1 MKSLQERTE
10 QSMAKNLK
18 VGMLVCA
25 SILAAN
31 AAYANY
37 PSSNELLTVTQQ
49 TGKIKGTI
57 VDSKTGEPVIGASVK
72 VKGTKLAAV
81 TDLNGEFELNTHAN
95 ATLQISYVGFKET
108 EVKASNDMK
117 ISLEEDTESLE
128 EVVVVG
134 YGTQKKE
141 SLTGAMANIK
151 GEKLKDITSA
161 TVENMLN
168 GKVSGVYVAPGSG
181 RPGSTGAII
190 IRGQTS
196 INGATAPL
204 WVVDG
209 VIVGNSA
216 GDLNPDDIETM
227 TVLKDAASTAIYG
240 SEGANGVV
248 VVTTKQAKHEK
259 MSISLSA
266 KAGLST
272 LNRGNL
278 EMMDGAEFYDYYKSF
293 QNVESVNFPRWNED
307 LRNSNFDWFKL
318 AKKTGSTQDY
328 NLTLNGG
335 SQNIQ
340 SMFTLGYFKEE
351 GAVKG
356 YDMNRYSTRIKVVY
370 KPYEWLTIK
379 PNISGSRTNDKDK
392 QYSVGAM
399 YSMMPWDSPYDENG
413 NLVPNYYSGWVN
425 SKATNYLNDLAAGDY
440 STSTTYDL
448 AGGLDF
454 DIKITPWLTFSSV
467 NNYSYYNSQTHGYY
481 DPKSSSGE
489 GVNGRTTE
497 YNYVSTRRYTNQ
509 LLRFKKSWGK
519 HNVNA
524 LLAYEFND
532 YEMKYTDVYAT
543 GFISGF
549 EDFMTA
555 AKPEMATGYRTAWAK
570 QSYFTQ
576 WRYDYDS
583 RYYGELSLRRD
594 GRSNFGSN
602 NRYGNFFSVSGAWNI
617 NNESWFKADWVDQL
631 KLRAAFG
638 SVGNVPTSLYPSYSL
653 YSVGATYNENPGA
666 LISQIGNKDLTWEK
680 TYTTGVGVDASF
692 WQNRLHATLD
702 YYIKNTSNILYQVPV
717 TGLVGVTSIWKNIGK
732 MRNTGIELTVGGD
745 IIRTKDLTWN
755 VTANIS
761 HNSNELRDLY
771 KQRDANGNYVVKP
784 VLISDGTSIAGTAQ
798 RILEIG
804 EPVDTYYMK
813 EWAGVNPEDGKPQW
827 YMDDANGNKV
837 VTDSYS
843 KASYYKCG
851 KASPDVYGSFSTS
864 LFYKNFDLQA
874 NFGYSLGGQIYSYY
888 RQEFDSDGAYAGDR
902 NQMKL
907 QKGWSRWEKPGDIA
921 THPRAMYNNQDK
933 GNLASSRYL
942 ESSDYLKLRSLTLGY
957 NFDLKKYGIQTLRL
971 SVSGEN
977 LFTITDYSGVD
988 PELPAGTND
997 KGVLSVTNTGGIS
1010 VYPAVRKFMLGVN
1023 LTF

>member
-57 VDSKTGEPVIGASVK
+57 IDSKTGEPVIGASVK

-108 EVKASNDMK
+108 EVKASNGMK

-413 NLVPNYYSGWVN
+413 NLVPNYYAGWVN
-425 SKATNYLNDLAAGDY
+425 SKATNYLNDLAAGNY

-448 AGGLDF
+448 SGGLDF
-454 DIKITPWLTFSSV
+454 DIKIAPWLTFSSV

-555 AKPEMATGYRTAWAK
+555 AKPEMANGYRTAWAK

-732 MRNTGIELTVGGD
+732 MRNTGIEFTVGGD

-997 KGVLSVTNTGGIS
+997 KGVLSVTNTGGTS

>member
-108 EVKASNDMK
+108 EVKASNGMK
-117 ISLEEDTESLE
+117 ISLEEDTEALE

-399 YSMMPWDSPYDENG
+399 YSMMPWDSPYDEEG

-448 AGGLDF
+448 SGGLDF
-454 DIKITPWLTFSSV
+454 DIKIAPWLTFSSV

-732 MRNTGIELTVGGD
+732 MRNTGIEFTVGGD

-907 QKGWSRWEKPGDIA
+907 QKSWSRWEKPGDIA

-971 SVSGEN
+971 SLSGEN

-988 PELPAGTND
+988 PELPADTND
-997 KGVLSVTNTGGIS
+997 KGVLSVTSTGGTS

>member
-37 PSSNELLTVTQQ
+37 PTSNELLTVTQQ

-57 VDSKTGEPVIGASVK
+57 IDSKTGEPVIGASVK

-108 EVKASNDMK
+108 EVKASNGMK

-335 SQNIQ
+335 SENIQ

-399 YSMMPWDSPYDENG
+399 YSMMPWDSPYDEEG

-448 AGGLDF
+448 SGGLDF
-454 DIKITPWLTFSSV
+454 DIKIAPWLTFSSV

-732 MRNTGIELTVGGD
+732 MRNTGIEFTVGGD

-997 KGVLSVTNTGGIS
+997 KGVLSVTNTGGTS

>member
-37 PSSNELLTVTQQ
+37 PTSNELLTVTQQ

-108 EVKASNDMK
+108 EVKASNGMK

-399 YSMMPWDSPYDENG
+399 YSMMPWDSPYDEDG

-448 AGGLDF
+448 SGGLDF

-732 MRNTGIELTVGGD
+732 MRNTGIEFTVGGD

-997 KGVLSVTNTGGIS
+997 KGVLSVTNTGGTS

>member
-108 EVKASNDMK
+108 EVKASNGMK

-335 SQNIQ
+335 SENIQ

-399 YSMMPWDSPYDENG
+399 YSMMPWDNPYDENG
-413 NLVPNYYSGWVN
+413 NLVPNYYDGWVN
-425 SKATNYLNDLAAGDY
+425 SKATNYLNDLAAGNY

-454 DIKITPWLTFSSV
+454 DIKIAPWLTFSSV

-732 MRNTGIELTVGGD
+732 MRNTGIEFTVGGD

-888 RQEFDSDGAYAGDR
+888 RQEFDSDGTYAGDR

>member
-108 EVKASNDMK
+108 EVKASNGMK
-117 ISLEEDTESLE
+117 ISLEEDTEALE

-413 NLVPNYYSGWVN
+413 NLVPNYYAGWVN

-448 AGGLDF
+448 SGGLDF
-454 DIKITPWLTFSSV
+454 DIKIAPWLTFSSV

-497 YNYVSTRRYTNQ
+497 YNYTSTRRYTNQ

-555 AKPEMATGYRTAWAK
+555 AKPEMANGYRTAWAK

-997 KGVLSVTNTGGIS
+997 KGVLSVTSTGGTS

>member
-413 NLVPNYYSGWVN
+413 NLVPNYYAGWVN

-448 AGGLDF
+448 SGGLDF
-454 DIKITPWLTFSSV
+454 DIQIAPWLTFSSV

-497 YNYVSTRRYTNQ
+497 YNYTSTRRYTNQ

-555 AKPEMATGYRTAWAK
+555 AKPEMANGYRTAWAK

-997 KGVLSVTNTGGIS
+997 KGVLSVTSTGGTS

>member
-108 EVKASNDMK
+108 EVKASNGMK

-413 NLVPNYYSGWVN
+413 NLVPNYYDGWVN
-425 SKATNYLNDLAAGDY
+425 SKATNYLNDLAAGNY

-448 AGGLDF
+448 SGGLDF
-454 DIKITPWLTFSSV
+454 DIKIASWLTFSSV

-555 AKPEMATGYRTAWAK
+555 AKPEMANGYRTAWAK

-692 WQNRLHATLD
+692 WKNRLHATLD

-997 KGVLSVTNTGGIS
+997 KGVLSVTSTGGTS

>member
-1 MKSLQERTE
+1 
-10 QSMAKNLK
+10 MAKKLK

-25 SILAAN
+25 SLLAAN
-31 AAYANY
+31 AAYADN
-37 PSSNELLTVTQQ
+37 SATQESLRIVQQ
-49 TGKIKGTI
+49 TTKIKGTI
-57 VDSKTGEPVIGASVK
+57 VDYKTAEPIIGASVK
-72 VKGTKLAAV
+72 VKGTKLAAI
-81 TDLNGEFELNTHAN
+81 TDIDGHFELNAPEG
-95 ATLQISYVGFKET
+95 ATLMVSYVGYK
-108 EVKASNDMK
+108 N
-117 ISLEEDTESLE
+117 EEFEARNGMRIEIHEDSESLDE
-128 EVVVVG
+128 IVVVG

-141 SLTGAMANIK
+141 SLTGAMTNLKAD
-151 GEKLKDITSA
+151 KLKDVTSA

-181 RPGSTGAII
+181 RPGSTGAIV

-216 GDLNPDDIETM
+216 GDLNPDDIESM

-248 VVTTKQAKHEK
+248 VVTTKQARHEK
-259 MSISLSA
+259 MSITLSA
-266 KAGLST
+266 KAGVST
-272 LNRGNL
+272 LSRGNM
-278 EMMDGAEFYDYYKSF
+278 EMMNGAEFYDYYKSF
-293 QNVESVNFPRWNED
+293 QNVEAVNFPRWNED

-328 NLTLNGG
+328 NVTLNGG
-335 SQNIQ
+335 NEKMQ
-340 SMFTLGYFKEE
+340 SMFTMGYFKEE

-356 YDMNRYSTRIKVVY
+356 YDLNRYSTRIKVVY

-379 PNISGSRTNDKDK
+379 PNLSGSRTTDTDR

-399 YSMMPWDSPYDENG
+399 YSMLPWDNPFDKDG
-413 NLVPNYYSGWVN
+413 NPVPNQYEGWVN
-425 SKATNYLNDLAAGDY
+425 SKGSNYL
-440 STSTTYDL
+440 YDL
-448 AGGLDF
+448 AKGNYGSSCSYDLSGGFDF
-454 DIKITPWLTFSSV
+454 DIKIMPWLTFSSV
-467 NNYSYYNSQTHGYY
+467 NNYSYYNSQSHGYT
-481 DPKSSSGE
+481 DPKSVGGE
-489 GVNGRTTE
+489 GVDGRITE
-497 YNYVSTRRYTNQ
+497 YNYNTTRRYTNQ
-509 LLRFKKSWGK
+509 LLRFQKSWGK
-519 HNVNA
+519 HNVNG

-532 YEMKYTDVYAT
+532 WEMKFTDVYAT
-543 GFISGF
+543 GFLSGF
-549 EDFMTA
+549 EDFTTTS
-555 AKPEMATGYRTAWAK
+555 KPEKANGYRQAWAK

-576 WRYDYDS
+576 WRYNYDN
-583 RYYGELSLRRD
+583 RYFGEVSLRRD

-602 NRYGNFFSVSGAWNI
+602 NRYGNFFSFSGAWNM
-617 NNESWFKADWVDQL
+617 NNESWFKAEWVDML
-631 KLRAAFG
+631 KLRASFG

-653 YSVGATYNENPGA
+653 YSVGATYNEMSGA

-680 TYTTGVGVDASF
+680 TFTTGVGIDAAF
-692 WQNRLHATLD
+692 FQNRLTANLD
-702 YYIKNTSNILYQVPV
+702 FYVKNTSNILYQVPV

-732 MRNTGIELTVGGD
+732 MRNTGVELTIGSD

-784 VLISDGTSIAGTAQ
+784 VIISDGTSIAGTAQ
-798 RILEIG
+798 RLLEIG

-851 KASPDVYGSFSTS
+851 KSSPDVYGSFSTS

-874 NFGYSLGGQIYSYY
+874 NFGYSLGGQIYSYF
-888 RQEFDSDGAYAGDR
+888 RQEYDSDGAYAGDR

-907 QKGWSRWEKPGDIA
+907 QSGWTRWQKPGDKA

-977 LFTITDYSGVD
+977 LFCITDYSGVD
-988 PELPAGTND
+988 PELPAGNND
-997 KGVLSVTNTGGIS
+997 KGVLSVTSTGGVS
-1010 VYPAVRKFMLGVN
+1010 VYPAVRKFMFGVN

>member
-108 EVKASNDMK
+108 EVKASNGMK

-399 YSMMPWDSPYDENG
+399 YSMMPWDSPYDEEG

-448 AGGLDF
+448 SGGLDF
-454 DIKITPWLTFSSV
+454 DIKIAPWLTFSSV

-997 KGVLSVTNTGGIS
+997 KGVLSVTNTGGTS

>member
-108 EVKASNDMK
+108 EVKASNGMK

-413 NLVPNYYSGWVN
+413 NLVPNYYAGWVN

-448 AGGLDF
+448 SGGLDF
-454 DIKITPWLTFSSV
+454 DIKIAPWLTFSSV

-555 AKPEMATGYRTAWAK
+555 AKPEMANGYRTAWAK

-997 KGVLSVTNTGGIS
+997 KGVLSVTNTGGTS

>member
-108 EVKASNDMK
+108 EVKASNGMK

-335 SQNIQ
+335 SENIQ

-413 NLVPNYYSGWVN
+413 NLVPNYYAGWVN

-448 AGGLDF
+448 SGGLDF
-454 DIKITPWLTFSSV
+454 DIKIAPWLTFSSV

-555 AKPEMATGYRTAWAK
+555 AKPEMANGYRTAWAK

>member
-108 EVKASNDMK
+108 EVKASNGMK

-413 NLVPNYYSGWVN
+413 NLVPNYYAGWVN

-448 AGGLDF
+448 SGGLDF
-454 DIKITPWLTFSSV
+454 DIQIAPWLTFSSV

-555 AKPEMATGYRTAWAK
+555 AKPEMANGYRTAWAK

-837 VTDSYS
+837 VTDNYS

-988 PELPAGTND
+988 PELPADTND
-997 KGVLSVTNTGGIS
+997 KGVLSVTSTGGTS

>member
-10 QSMAKNLK
+10 LSMAKNLK

-108 EVKASNDMK
+108 EVKASNGMK

-413 NLVPNYYSGWVN
+413 NLVPNYYAGWVN
-425 SKATNYLNDLAAGDY
+425 SKATNYLNDLAAGNY

-448 AGGLDF
+448 SGGLDF
-454 DIKITPWLTFSSV
+454 DIKIAPWLTFSSV

-555 AKPEMATGYRTAWAK
+555 AKPEMVNGYRTAWAK

-997 KGVLSVTNTGGIS
+997 KGVLSVTNTGGTS

>member
-37 PSSNELLTVTQQ
+37 PTSNELLTVTQQ

-57 VDSKTGEPVIGASVK
+57 IDSKTGEPVIGASVK

-108 EVKASNDMK
+108 EVKASNGMK

-335 SQNIQ
+335 SENIQ

-370 KPYEWLTIK
+370 KPYEWLSIK

-413 NLVPNYYSGWVN
+413 NLVPNYYAGWVN
-425 SKATNYLNDLAAGDY
+425 SKATNYLNDLAAGNY

-448 AGGLDF
+448 SGGLDF

-997 KGVLSVTNTGGIS
+997 KGVLSVTNTGGTS

>member
-37 PSSNELLTVTQQ
+37 PTSNELLTVTQQ

-108 EVKASNDMK
+108 EVKASNGMK
-117 ISLEEDTESLE
+117 ISLEEDTEALE

-413 NLVPNYYSGWVN
+413 NLVPNYYAGWVN

-448 AGGLDF
+448 SGGLDF
-454 DIKITPWLTFSSV
+454 DIQIAPWLTFSSV

-497 YNYVSTRRYTNQ
+497 YNYTSTRRYTNQ

-555 AKPEMATGYRTAWAK
+555 AKPEMANGYRTAWAK

-997 KGVLSVTNTGGIS
+997 KGVLSVTNTGGTS

>member
-108 EVKASNDMK
+108 EVKASNGMK

-413 NLVPNYYSGWVN
+413 NLVPNYYAGWVN

-448 AGGLDF
+448 SGGLDF
-454 DIKITPWLTFSSV
+454 DIKIAPWLTFSSV

-555 AKPEMATGYRTAWAK
+555 AKPEMANGYRTAWAK

-997 KGVLSVTNTGGIS
+997 KGVLSVTSTGGTS

>member
-108 EVKASNDMK
+108 EVKASNGMK

-413 NLVPNYYSGWVN
+413 NLVPNYYAGWVN
-425 SKATNYLNDLAAGDY
+425 SKATNYLNDLAAGNY

-448 AGGLDF
+448 SGGLDF
-454 DIKITPWLTFSSV
+454 DIKIAPWLTFSSV

-555 AKPEMATGYRTAWAK
+555 AKPEMANGYRTAWAK

-732 MRNTGIELTVGGD
+732 MRNTGIEFTVGGD

-997 KGVLSVTNTGGIS
+997 KGVLSVTSTGGTS

>member
-108 EVKASNDMK
+108 EVKASNGMK

-335 SQNIQ
+335 SENIQ

-399 YSMMPWDSPYDENG
+399 YSMMPWDSPYDEEG

-555 AKPEMATGYRTAWAK
+555 AKPEMANGYRTAWAK

-997 KGVLSVTNTGGIS
+997 KGVLSVTNTGGTS

>member
-1 MKSLQERTE
+1 
-10 QSMAKNLK
+10 MAKNLK

-108 EVKASNDMK
+108 EVKASNGMK

-399 YSMMPWDSPYDENG
+399 YSMMPWDSPYDEEG

-425 SKATNYLNDLAAGDY
+425 SKATNYLNDLAAGNY

-448 AGGLDF
+448 SGGLDF
-454 DIKITPWLTFSSV
+454 DIQITPWLTFSSV

-732 MRNTGIELTVGGD
+732 MRNTGIEFTVGGD

-971 SVSGEN
+971 SISGEN

-997 KGVLSVTNTGGIS
+997 KGVLSVTNTGGTS

>member
-1 MKSLQERTE
+1 
-10 QSMAKNLK
+10 MAKNLK

-37 PSSNELLTVTQQ
+37 PTSNELLTVTQQ

-108 EVKASNDMK
+108 EVKASNGMK

-335 SQNIQ
+335 SENIQ

-413 NLVPNYYSGWVN
+413 NLVPNYYAGWVN

-448 AGGLDF
+448 SGGLDF
-454 DIKITPWLTFSSV
+454 DIKIAPWLTFSSV

-555 AKPEMATGYRTAWAK
+555 AKPEMANGYRTAWAK

-997 KGVLSVTNTGGIS
+997 KGVLSVTNTGGTS

>member
-108 EVKASNDMK
+108 EVKASNGMK

-293 QNVESVNFPRWNED
+293 QNVESVNFPRWKED

-413 NLVPNYYSGWVN
+413 NLVPNYYAGWVN

-448 AGGLDF
+448 SGGLDF
-454 DIKITPWLTFSSV
+454 DIQIAPWLTFSSV

-497 YNYVSTRRYTNQ
+497 YNYTSTRRYTNQ

-555 AKPEMATGYRTAWAK
+555 AKPEMANGYRTAWAK

-583 RYYGELSLRRD
+583 RYYGEFSLRRD

-997 KGVLSVTNTGGIS
+997 KGVLSVTNTGGTS

>member
-10 QSMAKNLK
+10 LSMAKNLK

-108 EVKASNDMK
+108 EVKATNGMK

-413 NLVPNYYSGWVN
+413 NLVPNYYAGWVN
-425 SKATNYLNDLAAGDY
+425 SKATNYLNDLAAGNY

-448 AGGLDF
+448 SGGLDF
-454 DIKITPWLTFSSV
+454 DIKIAPWLTFSSV

-489 GVNGRTTE
+489 GVKGRTTE
-497 YNYVSTRRYTNQ
+497 YNYTSTRRYTNQ

-555 AKPEMATGYRTAWAK
+555 AKPEMANGYRTAWAK

-997 KGVLSVTNTGGIS
+997 KGVLSVTSTGGTS

>member
-1 MKSLQERTE
+1 
-10 QSMAKNLK
+10 
-18 VGMLVCA
+18 MLVCA

-108 EVKASNDMK
+108 EVKASNGMK

-448 AGGLDF
+448 SGGLDF
-454 DIKITPWLTFSSV
+454 DIQIAPWLTFSSV

-519 HNVNA
+519 HNINA

-555 AKPEMATGYRTAWAK
+555 AKPEMANGYRTAWAK

-997 KGVLSVTNTGGIS
+997 KGVLSVTNTGGTS

>member
-37 PSSNELLTVTQQ
+37 PTSNELLTVTQQ

-108 EVKASNDMK
+108 EVKASNGMK

-399 YSMMPWDSPYDENG
+399 YSMMPWDSPYDEDG

-448 AGGLDF
+448 SGGLDF
-454 DIKITPWLTFSSV
+454 DIQIAPWLTFSSV

-997 KGVLSVTNTGGIS
+997 KGVLSVTNTGGTS

>member
-108 EVKASNDMK
+108 EVKASNGMK

-413 NLVPNYYSGWVN
+413 NLVPNYYAGWVN

-448 AGGLDF
+448 SGGLDF
-454 DIKITPWLTFSSV
+454 DIQIAPWLTFSSV

-497 YNYVSTRRYTNQ
+497 YNYTSTRRYTNQ
-509 LLRFKKSWGK
+509 LFRFKKSWGK

-555 AKPEMATGYRTAWAK
+555 AKPEMANGYRTAWAK

-997 KGVLSVTNTGGIS
+997 KGVLSVTSTGGTS

>member
-37 PSSNELLTVTQQ
+37 PTSNELLTVTQQ

-57 VDSKTGEPVIGASVK
+57 IDSKTGEPVIGASVK

-108 EVKASNDMK
+108 EVKASNGMK

-413 NLVPNYYSGWVN
+413 NLVPNYYAGWVN

-448 AGGLDF
+448 SGGLDF
-454 DIKITPWLTFSSV
+454 DIKIAPWLTFSSV

-555 AKPEMATGYRTAWAK
+555 AKPEMANGYRTAWAK

-732 MRNTGIELTVGGD
+732 MRNTGIEFTVGGD

-997 KGVLSVTNTGGIS
+997 KGVLSVTSTGGTS

>member
-108 EVKASNDMK
+108 EVKASNGMK

-413 NLVPNYYSGWVN
+413 NLVPNYYAGWVN

-448 AGGLDF
+448 SGGLDF
-454 DIKITPWLTFSSV
+454 DIQITPWLTFSSV

-555 AKPEMATGYRTAWAK
+555 AKPEMANGYRTAWAK

-971 SVSGEN
+971 SISGEN

-997 KGVLSVTNTGGIS
+997 KGVLSVTNTGGTS

>member
-108 EVKASNDMK
+108 EVKASNGMK

-335 SQNIQ
+335 SENIQ

-454 DIKITPWLTFSSV
+454 DIKIAPWLTFSSV

-827 YMDDANGNKV
+827 YMDDENGNKV

-997 KGVLSVTNTGGIS
+997 KGVLSVTNTGGTS

>member
-108 EVKASNDMK
+108 EVKASNGMK

-335 SQNIQ
+335 SENIQ

-413 NLVPNYYSGWVN
+413 NLVPNYYAGWVN
-425 SKATNYLNDLAAGDY
+425 SKATNYLNDLAAGNY

-454 DIKITPWLTFSSV
+454 DIKIAPWLTFSSV

-555 AKPEMATGYRTAWAK
+555 AKPEMANGYRTAWAK

>member
-1 MKSLQERTE
+1 MKSLQKRTE

-108 EVKASNDMK
+108 EVKASNGMK

-335 SQNIQ
+335 SENIQ

-413 NLVPNYYSGWVN
+413 NLVPNYYAGWVN
-425 SKATNYLNDLAAGDY
+425 SKATNYLNDLAAGNY

-454 DIKITPWLTFSSV
+454 DIKIAPWLTFSSV

>member
-108 EVKASNDMK
+108 EVKASNGMK

-399 YSMMPWDSPYDENG
+399 YSMMPWDSPYDEEG

-425 SKATNYLNDLAAGDY
+425 SKATNYLNDLAAGNY

-448 AGGLDF
+448 SGGLDF

-837 VTDSYS
+837 KTDSYS

-971 SVSGEN
+971 SISGEN

-997 KGVLSVTNTGGIS
+997 KGVLSVTNTGGTS

>member
-108 EVKASNDMK
+108 EVKASNGMK
-117 ISLEEDTESLE
+117 ISLEEDTEALE

-413 NLVPNYYSGWVN
+413 NLVPNYYAGWVN
-425 SKATNYLNDLAAGDY
+425 SKATNYLNDLAAGNY

-454 DIKITPWLTFSSV
+454 DIKIAPWLTFSSV

-497 YNYVSTRRYTNQ
+497 YNYTSTRRYTNQ

-555 AKPEMATGYRTAWAK
+555 AKPEMANGYRTAWAK

-997 KGVLSVTNTGGIS
+997 KGVLSVTSTGGTS

>member
-37 PSSNELLTVTQQ
+37 PTSNELLTVTQQ

-108 EVKASNDMK
+108 EVKASNGMQ

-413 NLVPNYYSGWVN
+413 NLVPNYYAGWVN
-425 SKATNYLNDLAAGDY
+425 SKATNYLNDLAAGNY

-448 AGGLDF
+448 SGGLDF
-454 DIKITPWLTFSSV
+454 DIKIAPWLTFSSV

-555 AKPEMATGYRTAWAK
+555 AKPEMANGYRTAWAK

-888 RQEFDSDGAYAGDR
+888 RQEFDSDGAYPGDR

-997 KGVLSVTNTGGIS
+997 KGVLSVTSTGGTS

>member
-37 PSSNELLTVTQQ
+37 PTSNELLTVTQQ

-57 VDSKTGEPVIGASVK
+57 IDSKTGEPVIGASVK

-108 EVKASNDMK
+108 EVKASNGMT

-413 NLVPNYYSGWVN
+413 NLVPNYYAGWVN

-448 AGGLDF
+448 SGGLDF
-454 DIKITPWLTFSSV
+454 DIKIAPWLTFSSV

-555 AKPEMATGYRTAWAK
+555 AKPEMANGYRTAWAK

-732 MRNTGIELTVGGD
+732 MRNTGIEFTVGGD

-997 KGVLSVTNTGGIS
+997 KGVLSVTNTGGTS

>member
-1 MKSLQERTE
+1 
-10 QSMAKNLK
+10 MAKNLK

-25 SILAAN
+25 SLLAAN
-31 AAYANY
+31 AAYAEN
-37 PSSNELLTVTQQ
+37 SATQEGMRFEQQ
-49 TGKIKGTI
+49 TSKIKGTI
-57 VDSKTGEPVIGASVK
+57 VDSKTGEPIIGASVK
-72 VKGTKLAAV
+72 VKGTKHATI
-81 TDLNGEFELNTHAN
+81 TDVDGNFELNAPEG
-95 ATLQISYVGFKET
+95 ASLLVSYVGYKNEEFE
-108 EVKASNDMK
+108 ARNGMK
-117 ISLEEDTESLE
+117 IEIHEDSESLE
-128 EVVVVG
+128 EIVVVG

-151 GEKLKDITSA
+151 ADKLKDVTSA

-181 RPGSTGAII
+181 RPGSTGAIV

-216 GDLNPDDIETM
+216 GDLNPDDIESM

-248 VVTTKQAKHEK
+248 VVTTKQARHEK
-259 MSISLSA
+259 MSITLSA
-266 KAGLST
+266 KAGAST
-272 LNRGNL
+272 LSRGNM

-293 QNVESVNFPRWNED
+293 LNVEAVNFPRWNED

-328 NLTLNGG
+328 NITLNGG
-335 SQNIQ
+335 SDKIQ
-340 SMFTLGYFKEE
+340 SMFTMGYFKEE

-356 YDMNRYSTRIKVVY
+356 YDLSRYSTRIKVIY
-370 KPYEWLTIK
+370 KPYEWLSIK
-379 PNISGSRTNDKDK
+379 PNLSGSRTTDKDR

-399 YSMMPWDSPYDENG
+399 YSMLPWDNPYDENG
-413 NLVPNYYSGWVN
+413 NPVPNYYSGWVN
-425 SKATNYLNDLAAGDY
+425 SKATNYLNDLAAGNY
-440 STSTTYDL
+440 SSSCSYDL
-448 AGGLDF
+448 SGGFDF
-454 DIKITPWLTFSSV
+454 DVKITPWLTFSSV
-467 NNYSYYNSQTHGYY
+467 NNYSYYNSQTHGYT
-481 DPKSSSGE
+481 DPKSSGGE
-489 GVNGRTTE
+489 GVDGRITE
-497 YNYVSTRRYTNQ
+497 YNYNATRRYTNQ
-509 LLRFKKSWGK
+509 LLRFQKSWGK
-519 HNVNA
+519 HNVNG
-524 LLAYEFND
+524 LVAYEFND

-543 GFISGF
+543 GFLSGF
-549 EDFMTA
+549 EDFYTA
-555 AKPEMATGYRTAWAK
+555 AKPEKANGYRQEWAK

-576 WRYDYDS
+576 WRYNYDN
-583 RYYGELSLRRD
+583 RYFGEVSLRRD

-602 NRYGNFFSVSGAWNI
+602 NRYGNFFSFSGAWNI
-617 NNESWFKADWVDQL
+617 NNESWFKAEWVDML
-631 KLRAAFG
+631 KLRASFG

-653 YSVGATYNENPGA
+653 YSVGATYNEMSGA

-680 TYTTGVGVDASF
+680 TFTTGVGIDAAF
-692 WQNRLHATLD
+692 FHNRLTATLD
-702 YYIKNTSNILYQVPV
+702 FYVKNTSNILYQVPV

-732 MRNTGIELTVGGD
+732 MRNTGVELTIGGD

-784 VLISDGTSIAGTAQ
+784 VIISDGTSIAGTAQ

-804 EPVDTYYMK
+804 KPVDTYYMK

-851 KASPDVYGSFSTS
+851 KSSPDVYGSFSTS
-864 LFYKNFDLQA
+864 VFYKNFDLQA
-874 NFGYSLGGQIYSYY
+874 NFGYSLGGQIYSYF
-888 RQEFDSDGAYAGDR
+888 RQEYDSDGAYAGDR

-907 QKGWSRWEKPGDIA
+907 QKGWSRWQKPGDKA

-977 LFTITDYSGVD
+977 LFCITDYSGVD
-988 PELPAGTND
+988 PELPADSND
-997 KGVLSVTNTGGIS
+997 KGVLSVTSTGGVS
-1010 VYPAVRKFMLGVN
+1010 VYPAVRKFMFGVN

>member
-108 EVKASNDMK
+108 EVKASNGMK

-448 AGGLDF
+448 SGGLDF

-971 SVSGEN
+971 SISGEN

-997 KGVLSVTNTGGIS
+997 KGVLSVTNTGGTS

>member
-108 EVKASNDMK
+108 EVKASNGMK

-413 NLVPNYYSGWVN
+413 NLVPNYYAGWVN
-425 SKATNYLNDLAAGDY
+425 SKATNYLNDLAAGNY

-448 AGGLDF
+448 SGGYDF
-454 DIKITPWLTFSSV
+454 DIKIAPWLTFSSV

-555 AKPEMATGYRTAWAK
+555 AKPEMANGYRTAWAK

-827 YMDDANGNKV
+827 YMDDENGNKV

-907 QKGWSRWEKPGDIA
+907 QNGWSRWEKPGDIA

-997 KGVLSVTNTGGIS
+997 KGVLSVTNTGGTS

>member
-108 EVKASNDMK
+108 EVKASNGMK

-335 SQNIQ
+335 SENIQ

-413 NLVPNYYSGWVN
+413 NLVPNYYAGWVN
-425 SKATNYLNDLAAGDY
+425 SKATNYLNDLAAGNY

-448 AGGLDF
+448 SGGLDF
-454 DIKITPWLTFSSV
+454 DIKIAPWLTFSSV

-555 AKPEMATGYRTAWAK
+555 AKPEMANGYRTAWAK

-732 MRNTGIELTVGGD
+732 MRNTGIEFTVGGD